1 MALIVIGVSRQ
12 KKRHHAPVMQSLQDG
27 LRTPPL
33 AVDPGLVQRL
43 PMVPKSPLDNPETA
57 AIAWG
62 RFRRLVTWMVSISF
76 VAVVCGLGALRWIVG
91 PIPLH
96 MIIATSLGIFASVLL
111 GTVLMSLIFLSNG
124 SGHDAAILNPFEEED
139 PQ

>member
-1 MALIVIGVSRQ
+1 MRFTKSGCNPR
-12 KKRHHAPVMQSLQDG
+12 LQINTG
-27 LRTPPL
+27 WFKT
-33 AVDPGLVQRL
+33 Q
-43 PMVPKSPLDNPETA
+43 PMVPNSPLDDPQTS

-62 RFRRLVTWMVSISF
+62 RFRRLIILMVTVSF
-76 VAVVCGLGALRWIVG
+76 VAVLGGLGALRWIIG
-91 PIPLH
+91 PIPIH

-139 PQ
+139 PR